1 MLISQHGGEP
11 DQDEPNVRG
20 VAQNAASVARVKI
33 GEERAQGDVKRRQQ
47 IVRLIHSA
55 KPIEERAEPAG
66 RMRAFECETQREQQ
80 KANATNQDRGGDP
93 FRECRQ
99 FAIVSAEKRRRD
111 EEKIDRHVRR
121 DHQRH
126 ERNGA
131 LPFEEERRHIAA
143 LRGEPVGPSVDDKKK
158 RRESY
163 RRRQLGASKSRHW
176 RHSYYHA
183 AQSKQ

>member
-1 MLISQHGGEP
+1 GG
-11 DQDEPNVRG
+11 DTFR
-20 VAQNAASVARVKI
+20 I
-33 GEERAQGDVKRRQQ
+33 LRQF
-47 IVRLIHSA
+47 S
-55 KPIEERAEPAG
+55 
-66 RMRAFECETQREQQ
+66 
-80 KANATNQDRGGDP
+80 NATT
-93 FRECRQ
+93 
-99 FAIVSAEKRRRD
+99 EKRRRD

-121 DHQRH
+121 DHDRH

-143 LRGEPVGPSVDDKKK
+143 LRREPVAPAVDDKKK
-158 RRESY
+158 RRKAD